1 MDAGT
6 ALSIIFGAILAV
18 FSIFLVGYSLVRG
31 HRPEPDVHES
41 ARESAP
47 PESDDPAL
55 GDIFD
60 AIRTLEL
67 EYQLG
72 RMPQEEFEAQ
82 FQTYRVQAATVLRD
96 QLEAGRGDPA
106 WVLEQEILLARDAHE
121 GAGGKTIG
129 SANGRSIPCPD
140 CSAAIPES
148 AGNCPHCGAEMVR
161 QP

>member
-18 FSIFLVGYSLVRG
+18 FSIFLVGYSFVRG
-31 HRPEPDVHES
+31 HRPEPDVYES
-41 ARESAP
+41 ARESAS

-82 FQTYRVQAATVLRD
+82 FQSYRIQAATVLRD

-106 WVLEQEILLARDAHE
+106 WVLEQEILLARDAQE

-140 CSAAIPES
+140 CGAAIPES

>member
-6 ALSIIFGAILAV
+6 ALSIIFGAILAL

-31 HRPEPDVHES
+31 HRPGPD
-41 ARESAP
+41 ARESAL

-55 GDIFD
+55 ADIFD

-82 FQTYRVQAATVLRD
+82 FHTYRIQAATVLRD

-106 WVLEQEILLARDAHE
+106 WVLEQEILLARDAQE
-121 GAGGKTIG
+121 
-129 SANGRSIPCPD
+129 SANGRAIPCPD
-140 CSAAIPES
+140 CSAAVPQS
-148 AGNCPHCGAEMVR
+148 SGNCPHCGAELVP

>member
-6 ALSIIFGAILAV
+6 ALSIIFGAVLAV

-31 HRPEPDVHES
+31 HRPQPDTGEG
-41 ARESAP
+41 AL

-67 EYQLG
+67 EFQLG

-106 WVLEQEILLARDAHE
+106 WVLEHQILLARDARTS
-121 GAGGKTIG
+121 GSGKTIE
-129 SANGRSIPCPD
+129 SANGSADVCPN
-140 CSAAIPES
+140 CSAALPES
-148 AGNCPHCGAEMVR
+148 AGNCPHCGAEMVP

>member
-6 ALSIIFGAILAV
+6 ALSIIFGAALAL
-18 FSIFLVGYSLVRG
+18 FSIILVGYSLVRG
-31 HRPEPDVHES
+31 HRPEVAAPDT
-41 ARESAP
+41 AL

-67 EYQLG
+67 EFQLG

-82 FQTYRVQAATVLRD
+82 FHTYRVQAASVLRD

-106 WVLEQEILLARDAHE
+106 WILEREILLARNAQE
-121 GAGGKTIG
+121 
-129 SANGRSIPCPD
+129 SANGRAIRCPD
-140 CSAAIPES
+140 CSAAVLER
-148 AGNCPHCGAEMVR
+148 AGNCPQCGAEMVP

>member
-6 ALSIIFGAILAV
+6 ALSIIFGAVLAL
-18 FSIFLVGYSLVRG
+18 FSIFLVAYSFVRG
-31 HRPEPDVHES
+31 HRLEPDSHES
-41 ARESAP
+41 AL

-60 AIRTLEL
+60 AIHTLEL

-72 RMPQEEFEAQ
+72 RMPQEEFEGQ
-82 FQTYRVQAATVLRD
+82 FHAYRVQAATVLRD

-106 WVLEQEILLARDAHE
+106 WLLEHQILLARDAQE
-121 GAGGKTIG
+121 IAGGKTIASG
-129 SANGRSIPCPD
+129 NPCPD
-140 CSAAIPES
+140 CSAGVPEG
-148 AGNCPHCGAEMVR
+148 AGDCPHCGAKMVP

>member
-6 ALSIIFGAILAV
+6 ALSIIFGAVLAC

-31 HRPEPDVHES
+31 HRPEPD

-72 RMPQEEFEAQ
+72 RMAQEEFETQ
-82 FQTYRVQAATVLRD
+82 FETYRIQAATVLRD
-96 QLEAGRGDPA
+96 QLEAGRGDPV
-106 WVLEQEILLARDAHE
+106 WVLEHQILLARDAQE
-121 GAGGKTIG
+121 TAGGNSIG
-129 SANGRSIPCPD
+129 SANGRVMPCPD
-140 CSAAIPES
+140 CSAAVPES
-148 AGNCPHCGAEMVR
+148 AGNCPHCGAAMVP